1 MALFSRLSPEEKA
14 AQTQQKLKQK
24 QEKAFRAS
32 PAGQARTAK
41 EAGHVVFQYLE
52 VLTEIKGQV
61 HPGTAL
67 TQGAQSD
74 MLGRDVL
81 GNIFSKFAIEQIESE
96 GWRMIDAGYVFLQTG
111 SVSRDKLLSSGQ
123 QEVISGQVLGIYTF
137 RVAANETG

>member
-61 HPGTAL
+61 LPGTAL

-81 GNIFSKFAIEQIESE
+81 GNIFQNLRLNRLSP
-96 GWRMIDAGYVFLQTG
+96 RAG
-111 SVSRDKLLSSGQ
+111 
-123 QEVISGQVLGIYTF
+123 E
-137 RVAANETG
+137 